1 MTKYYFNKRPTEEC
15 GLFGVYNNSDASSLT
30 ALGLHALQHR
40 GQDAT
45 GIVTFSQNQFF
56 GHRGIGQV
64 GEVFNDPSII
74 QKLKGSSSVGH
85 NRYGTTGESA
95 LKNVQPLFSEILTGG
110 VAIAHNGNLT
120 NTNTVKKELIKQGAI
135 FQSTSDTE
143 VILHLMSKSSGDL
156 LERLIFALKQ
166 ITGAYS
172 LVILSENS
180 LIGVRDPYGIR
191 PLVIGKLEDS
201 YILSSESCALDII
214 GAKLIRDVEAG
225 EIIEITENGLRSINP
240 FKNANLKPCLFEYIY
255 FSRPDS
261 ILQGR
266 NVYDVR
272 KKIGEELAK
281 ESKLDKDKID
291 IVIPIPDSGNASA
304 LGYSNQLN
312 KPFELGIIR
321 NHYTGRT
328 FIEQTGMSRNLGVK
342 LKHNPNSTTLK
353 NKRIALIDDSIV
365 RGTTSIKIVE
375 MLRNSGAKEIHMRIA
390 SPPVKFP
397 CYYGIDT
404 PLESELLASKYSID
418 EIKNYIG
425 VDTLSF
431 ISLDGVYR
439 ALGFSKGRDPINP
452 QFTDHYFSGD
462 YPVKLIDK
470 NIGNNPSQLSLLIET
485 K

>member
-1 MTKYYFNKRPTEEC
+1 MLLLNK
-15 GLFGVYNNSDASSLT
+15 SSL
-30 ALGLHALQHR
+30 
-40 GQDAT
+40 
-45 GIVTFSQNQFF
+45 
-56 GHRGIGQV
+56 
-64 GEVFNDPSII
+64 
-74 QKLKGSSSVGH
+74 
-85 NRYGTTGESA
+85 
-95 LKNVQPLFSEILTGG
+95 
-110 VAIAHNGNLT
+110 IA
-120 NTNTVKKELIKQGAI
+120 
-135 FQSTSDTE
+135 
-143 VILHLMSKSSGDL
+143 
-156 LERLIFALKQ
+156 
-166 ITGAYS
+166 
-172 LVILSENS
+172 
-180 LIGVRDPYGIR
+180 VRDPFGIR
-191 PLVIGKLEDS
+191 PHVLGKLKDS
-201 YILSSESCALDII
+201 YILCSESCGLDII
-214 GAKLIRDVEAG
+214 GAKLVRDVQQG
-225 EIIEITENGLRSINP
+225 EIIMINNNGIESITP
-240 FKNANLKPCLFEYIY
+240 FKKTALRPCLFEYIY

-261 ILQGR
+261 TLDGR

-272 KKIGEELAK
+272 KKIGEQLAK
-281 ESKLDKDKID
+281 ESSEDKDLID

-304 LGYSNQLN
+304 LGYSNQIN

-342 LKHNPNSTTLK
+342 LKHNQNSTTLK

>member
-64 GEVFNDPSII
+64 GEVFNDRSIL

-342 LKHNPNSTTLK
+342 L
-353 NKRIALIDDSIV
+353 
-365 RGTTSIKIVE
+365 
-375 MLRNSGAKEIHMRIA
+375 
-390 SPPVKFP
+390 
-397 CYYGIDT
+397 
-404 PLESELLASKYSID
+404 
-418 EIKNYIG
+418 
-425 VDTLSF
+425 
-431 ISLDGVYR
+431 
-439 ALGFSKGRDPINP
+439 
-452 QFTDHYFSGD
+452 
-462 YPVKLIDK
+462 
-470 NIGNNPSQLSLLIET
+470 
-485 K
+485 